1 MSWPG
6 EEQEKEESLTV
17 TGAAAKFS
25 TALFRPGLT
34 LQVSSERQTETESGD
49 TAGAGGVA
57 HISLGV
63 TLLLRAVRSV
73 MQ

>member
-1 MSWPG
+1 M
-6 EEQEKEESLTV
+6 

-25 TALFRPGLT
+25 TAQSRPGLT

-49 TAGAGGVA
+49 TAGPGGVA